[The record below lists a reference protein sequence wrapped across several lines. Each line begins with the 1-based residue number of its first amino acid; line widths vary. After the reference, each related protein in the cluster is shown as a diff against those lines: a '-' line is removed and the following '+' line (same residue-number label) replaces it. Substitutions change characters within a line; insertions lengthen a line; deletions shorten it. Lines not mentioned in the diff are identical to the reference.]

1 MKNKNPVLKLSI
13 CVTTGVFLWLLSPYI
28 DIPEKGWY
36 VFSVFFTVILSFI
49 LKPYPMGM
57 MVLMGL
63 ITLSAT
69 NTITMDEALSGY
81 ADTTV
86 WLVVAAFLIA
96 GGIISSGIGKRIA
109 LQLISWFGKSML
121 GLAYS
126 ICGAELILGPV
137 VPSNTARG
145 GGIIAPIVNSI
156 SHSLN
161 SSSDKNP
168 EKAGRFL
175 TLVGAHA
182 NLITAAMFL
191 TGMAAN
197 PLVAKAINDN
207 FGISFDWGTWAL
219 GAIIPGIIGL
229 LLLPIVIY
237 QISKPTLKDTSS
249 AQKKANAELKNM
261 GEKLN
266 RNEWVMLIIMMLL
279 LLLWSTK
286 FLHGMSTTLVAWMGV
301 MVMLITS
308 IQKWTD
314 IINNTKAWDTL
325 IWLGGLL
332 TMASMLKN
340 YGFIDWVVI
349 HFQDWVLGYNGLTT
363 IILLGLIY
371 FYSMYMFSMLT
382 AHIFAMVS
390 IFLGLTITLDTEP
403 ILTAGIFAYFSCLC
417 GCLTYYST
425 GPVIIYF
432 GLGYV
437 SSAKWFTTG
446 FIISLFH
453 LIIWLGIGLIWWK
466 LIGWW

>member
-1 MKNKNPVLKLSI
+1 MI
-13 CVTTGVFLWLLSPYI
+13 GPYMNA
-28 DIPEKGWY
+28 PLKGWH

-49 LKPYPMGM
+49 IKPYPMGM

-69 NTITMDEALSGY
+69 NTISMDEALSGY
-81 ADTTV
+81 ADSTV

-168 EKAGRFL
+168 KKAGEFL
-175 TLVGAHA
+175 TLIGAHA

-197 PLVAKAINDN
+197 PLVAKAVNDVY
-207 FGISFDWGTWAL
+207 GVSFDWGSWAL
-219 GAIIPGIIGL
+219 GAIVPGLIGL

-237 QISKPTLKDTSS
+237 LLAKPSIKDTSS
-249 AQKKANAELKNM
+249 AQLKATDELKNM
-261 GEKLN
+261 GIKLN
-266 RNEWVMLIIMMLL
+266 TKEWIMLSIMLL
-279 LLLWSTK
+279 LLILWSTK
-286 FLHGMSTTLVAWMGV
+286 FLHGLSTTLVAWIGV
-301 MVMLITS
+301 MLMLIFTV
-308 IQKWTD
+308 QKWSD
-314 IINNTKAWDTL
+314 IISNSKAWDTL

-340 YGFIDWVVI
+340 YGFIDWMII
-349 HFQDWVLGYNGLTT
+349 HFQSWTTVDNGITT
-363 IILLGLIY
+363 LILLSLIY
-371 FYSMYMFSMLT
+371 FYSMYLFSMLT
-382 AHIFAMVS
+382 AHIFAMVAV
-390 IFLGLTITLDTEP
+390 FLSVTLSLGIEP
-403 ILTAGIFAYFSCLC
+403 LLAAGIFAYFSCLC

-425 GPVIIYF
+425 GPVIIYY

-437 SSAKWFTTG
+437 SSAKWFSTG
-446 FIISLFH
+446 LIISCFH
-453 LIIWLGIGLIWWK
+453 ILIWLGIGLIWWK